1 MSMFERWHLAL
12 SGTRAISGVPMRKQP
27 KIELMC
33 SKVTQITTYNMPLC
47 EKRKFRIVNYNT
59 RVLGCLRNLAL
70 GSSWSYT

>member
-47 EKRKFRIVNYNT
+47 EK
-59 RVLGCLRNLAL
+59 GNLELLITILVSLAAL
-70 GSSWSYT
+70 GIWH